1 MKKNNYTLE
10 TAAALFIAAMA
21 LLGGCTGQNSRGGIE
36 VIDLYRYEDGG
47 TLTDAML
54 DSLATE
60 TRVIG
65 LVADG
70 DLTIPA
76 NPIKVKFAG
85 NVTGSD
91 DPAQDTGSGK
101 TGGRIEDRIYVLDNP
116 AIREYRLLAF
126 DSNGRFIRQIG
137 AMGRGPG
144 EYLGISDFATAPDG
158 SVWIEDAV
166 ANNLIHYG
174 KDLRHI
180 CTVPTS
186 YDADCMEFLE
196 DGNLIVNLSHWNPDL
211 IRIAVTDTLFGEE
224 NRRAVIGYDY
234 EPNPNVHFGSGQ
246 LNKVSK
252 GWLHN
257 YPPFGDIYLFDSWD
271 GELKQHCFL
280 DFGPDKITPEDVLEV
295 GDGNDDMKLIQ
306 SIDDHIFLLK
316 IANLS
321 DDYVIGRMNDKGQ
334 YTDFIADR
342 KNRIIYKSKPGS
354 LSRILSQSGEWTVSL
369 VAPDTDEARY
379 RLILRRFQ

>member
-1 MKKNNYTLE
+1 MKKNNNTLG
-10 TAAALFIAAMA
+10 TAALLFIAAMA

-60 TRVIG
+60 TRFIE
-65 LVADG
+65 LTADG

-85 NVTGSD
+85 NVTGTD
-91 DPAQDTGSGK
+91 GPAQDTGSGK
-101 TGGRIEDRIYVLDNP
+101 TGGRIEDRIYVMDNP

-224 NRRAVIGYDY
+224 NRRTVIRYNY
-234 EPNPNVHFGSGQ
+234 EPNPYVHYGSGQ
-246 LNKVSK
+246 LNKVRE

-257 YPPFGDIYLFDSWD
+257 YPPFGDIYLFDSRD

-379 RLILRRFQ
+379 RLLLRRFQ

>member
-1 MKKNNYTLE
+1 MKKNNNTLG
-10 TAAALFIAAMA
+10 TAALLFIAAMA

-60 TRVIG
+60 TRFIE
-65 LVADG
+65 LTADG

-85 NVTGSD
+85 NVTGTD
-91 DPAQDTGSGK
+91 GPAQDTGSGK
-101 TGGRIEDRIYVLDNP
+101 TGGRIEDRIYVMDNP

-196 DGNLIVNLSHWNPDL
+196 DGNLIVNISHWNPDR

-224 NRRAVIGYDY
+224 NRRTVINYNY
-234 EPNPNVHFGSGQ
+234 EPNPYVHYGSGQ
-246 LNKVSK
+246 LNIIRE
-252 GWLHN
+252 GWLHS
-257 YPPFGDIYLFDSWD
+257 YPPLGDIYLFDSKD
-271 GELKQHCFL
+271 GKLKQHFFL
-280 DFGPDKITPEDVLEV
+280 DFGPDKITAEDILEL
-295 GDGNDDMKLIQ
+295 GDGSDDMKFIQ
-306 SIDDHIFLLK
+306 SIEDHVFLLK

-369 VAPDTDEARY
+369 VTPDTDEARY
-379 RLILRRFQ
+379 RLLLRRFQ

>member
-1 MKKNNYTLE
+1 MKKNNNTLG
-10 TAAALFIAAMA
+10 TAAALLIAATA
-21 LLGGCTGQNSRGGIE
+21 LLGGCTEQNNRSGIE
-36 VIDLYRYEDGG
+36 VIDLYKYEDGG
-47 TLTDAML
+47 ALTEAML

-60 TRVIG
+60 TRFIE

-85 NVTGSD
+85 DVTGTD
-91 DPAQDTGSGK
+91 NPAQDTGSSK

-144 EYLGISDFATAPDG
+144 EYLGISDFAIAPD
-158 SVWIEDAV
+158 SSLWIEDAV
-166 ANNLIHYG
+166 ANNLIHYS

-180 CTVPTS
+180 GTVPTS

-196 DGNLIVNLSHWNPDL
+196 DGNLIVNISHWNPDR

-224 NRRAVIGYDY
+224 NLRTVLNYNY
-234 EPNPNVHFGSGQ
+234 EPNPYVHYGSGQ
-246 LNKVSK
+246 LNIIRE
-252 GWLHN
+252 GWLHS
-257 YPPFGDIYLFDSWD
+257 YPPLGDIYLFDSKD
-271 GELKQHCFL
+271 GKLKQHFFL
-280 DFGPDKITPEDVLEV
+280 DFGPDKITAEDILEL
-295 GDGNDDMKLIQ
+295 GDGSDDMKFIQ
-306 SIDDHIFLLK
+306 SIEDHVFLLR
-316 IANLS
+316 AAYVS
-321 DDYVIGRMNDKGQ
+321 DDYIIGRINDKKDDK
-334 YTDFIADR
+334 DFIADR

-354 LSRILSQSGEWTVSL
+354 PSRILGQSGEWTVSL
-369 VAPDTDEARY
+369 VTPDTDNGHYKLA
-379 RLILRRFQ
+379 LRKF

>member
-379 RLILRRFQ
+379 RLLLRRFQ

>member
-1 MKKNNYTLE
+1 MKKNNNTLG
-10 TAAALFIAAMA
+10 TAAALFIAATA

-36 VIDLYRYEDGG
+36 IIDLYRYEDGG
-47 TLTDAML
+47 ALTDAML

-85 NVTGSD
+85 DVTGTD
-91 DPAQDTGSGK
+91 GPAQDTGSNK
-101 TGGRIEDRIYVLDNP
+101 TESRIEDRIYVLDNP

-224 NRRAVIGYDY
+224 NRRTVIRYNY
-234 EPNPNVHFGSGQ
+234 EPNPYVHYGSGQ
-246 LNKVSK
+246 LNKVRE

-257 YPPFGDIYLFDSWD
+257 YPPFGDIYLFDSRD

-295 GDGNDDMKLIQ
+295 GDDGMRFVQLM
-306 SIDDHIFLLK
+306 DDHAFLLM
-316 IANLS
+316 IADLS
-321 DDYVIGRMNDKGQ
+321 DDYVIGRMNDKKK
-334 YTDFIADR
+334 YDTDFIADR

-354 LSRILSQSGEWTVSL
+354 PSRILGQSGEWTVSL
-369 VAPDTDEARY
+369 VTPDTDEARY

>member
-1 MKKNNYTLE
+1 MKKNNYTLG
-10 TAAALFIAAMA
+10 TAAALLIAATA
-21 LLGGCTGQNSRGGIE
+21 LLDGCTGQNSRSGTE

-47 TLTDAML
+47 VLTDAML

-70 DLTIPA
+70 NLTIPA

-91 DPAQDTGSGK
+91 GPAQDSGSGK

-126 DSNGRFIRQIG
+126 DGNGRFIRQIG

-196 DGNLIVNLSHWNPDL
+196 DGNLIVNISHWNPDR

-224 NRRAVIGYDY
+224 NRRTVINYNY
-234 EPNPNVHFGSGQ
+234 EPNPYVHYGSGQ
-246 LNKVSK
+246 LNIIRE
-252 GWLHN
+252 GWLHS
-257 YPPFGDIYLFDSWD
+257 YPPLGDIYLFDSKD
-271 GELKQHCFL
+271 GKLKQHFFL
-280 DFGPDKITPEDVLEV
+280 DFGPDKITAEDILEL
-295 GDGNDDMKLIQ
+295 GDGSDDMKFIQ
-306 SIDDHIFLLK
+306 SIEDHVFLLK

-354 LSRILSQSGEWTVSL
+354 LSRIIGQSGEWTISL
-369 VAPDTDEARY
+369 VTPDTDEAHY

>member
-1 MKKNNYTLE
+1 MKKNNNTLG
-10 TAAALFIAAMA
+10 TAAALFIAATA

-36 VIDLYRYEDGG
+36 IIDLYRYEDGG
-47 TLTDAML
+47 ALTDAML

-60 TRVIG
+60 TRVIE

-85 NVTGSD
+85 NVTGTD
-91 DPAQDTGSGK
+91 GPIQDTGSGK

-196 DGNLIVNLSHWNPDL
+196 DGSLIVNLSHWNPDL

-224 NRRAVIGYDY
+224 NRRTVIGYDY

-246 LNKVSK
+246 LNKVRK

-257 YPPFGDIYLFDSWD
+257 YPPFGDVYLFDSRD

-316 IANLS
+316 IADLS

-354 LSRILSQSGEWTVSL
+354 LSRILGQSGEWTVSL
-369 VAPDTDEARY
+369 VAPDTDSGHYKLA
-379 RLILRRFQ
+379 LRKF

>member
-1 MKKNNYTLE
+1 MKKNNYTLG
-10 TAAALFIAAMA
+10 TAAALLIAATA
-21 LLGGCTGQNSRGGIE
+21 LLGGCTGQNNRSGIE
-36 VIDLYRYEDGG
+36 VIDLYKYEDGG
-47 TLTDAML
+47 ALTEAML

-60 TRVIG
+60 TRFIE

-85 NVTGSD
+85 DVTGTD
-91 DPAQDTGSGK
+91 NPAQDTGSSK

-144 EYLGISDFATAPDG
+144 EYLGISDFAIAPD
-158 SVWIEDAV
+158 SSLWIEDAV
-166 ANNLIHYG
+166 ANNLIHYS

-180 CTVPTS
+180 GTVPTS

-196 DGNLIVNLSHWNPDL
+196 DGNLIVNISHWNPDR

-224 NRRAVIGYDY
+224 NRRTVIRYNY
-234 EPNPNVHFGSGQ
+234 EPNPYVHYGSGQ
-246 LNKVSK
+246 LNKVRE
-252 GWLHN
+252 GWLHS
-257 YPPFGDIYLFDSWD
+257 YPPLGDIYLFDSKD
-271 GELKQHCFL
+271 GKLKQHFFL
-280 DFGPDKITPEDVLEV
+280 DFGPDKITAEDILEL

-321 DDYVIGRMNDKGQ
+321 DDYVIGRM
-334 YTDFIADR
+334 
-342 KNRIIYKSKPGS
+342 SP
-354 LSRILSQSGEWTVSL
+354 SRILGQSGEWTVSL
-369 VAPDTDEARY
+369 VTPDTDNGHYKLA
-379 RLILRRFQ
+379 LRKF